1 EARALWCRSGRKTP
15 PDRCA
20 RAAGSRRRGCR
31 RATGCRALASPKTRN
46 FRAWRRRRRRRAAR
60 DRGDAGRAPPRAT
73 SPLGRRLGPP
83 PPEGSRRSPHS
94 RKTAPKKRATRRNRG
109 VRIHVDALKPP
120 LVLSC
125 CAKPAVDELSD
136 PPSAVKQRRARTSS
150 GAMTPAPRPPSAYR
164 VLLGALLL
172 ASVVGA
178 PPACSSSE
186 NCRDA
191 DCPSGHRCTD
201 NVCSAPC
208 TDQGD
213 CELGQNCVTWGFVDG
228 SQGQFCVALDYA
240 ANGKI
245 GQYESCA
252 SDAACDT
259 LRGFRCIDERCQLPC
274 RSHSDCSAIGI
285 CQPRGGATGGVGVC
299 VPQDPA
305 PQPGGFGTRCPSG
318 DECDADAGFVCVS
331 AGVGD
336 LDAYCTLAG
345 CAGDD
350 DCGPGHTCER
360 VRSGR
365 PPCEDACGFAGRPDA
380 PDCVPADRIGASGD
394 FSCGPVSLVQHLCV
408 QRRFCAPCESDADCM
423 AVPNQVCARDA
434 SGEKICTTLC
444 DPDATSCPWGNA
456 SACAV

>member
-1 EARALWCRSGRKTP
+1 
-15 PDRCA
+15 
-20 RAAGSRRRGCR
+20 
-31 RATGCRALASPKTRN
+31 
-46 FRAWRRRRRRRAAR
+46 
-60 DRGDAGRAPPRAT
+60 
-73 SPLGRRLGPP
+73 
-83 PPEGSRRSPHS
+83 
-94 RKTAPKKRATRRNRG
+94 
-109 VRIHVDALKPP
+109 
-120 LVLSC
+120 
-125 CAKPAVDELSD
+125 
-136 PPSAVKQRRARTSS
+136 
-150 GAMTPAPRPPSAYR
+150 MTPAPRPPSAYR

-172 ASVVGA
+172 ASMVGA

-305 PQPGGFGTRCPSG
+305 PEPGRFGTRCPSG

-345 CAGDD
+345 CTGDD

-456 SACAV
+456 SACAVWDEELGRPTCSHRFGSCRGEGAPCEPCVRDEDCGADGVCISSSFTGERFCLSFAATCSCPEDEVDPTTGGCTGGGCPTSPGGLPLFCAGGDDFAETAIYQTCYGAEVRQAPLSASSQLGCWPPR